1 MIFLE
6 AIQFYREV
14 YKVIY
19 VKIFFNDMSIRIIV
33 VLVQN
38 SSPGTDEEQVTL
50 TMHTLSY
57 TIKIQMSLKFDIL
70 THVMVHVHL

>member
-1 MIFLE
+1 MH
-6 AIQFYREV
+6 
-14 YKVIY
+14 
-19 VKIFFNDMSIRIIV
+19 IFFNDMSIRIIV

-57 TIKIQMSLKFDIL
+57 TIQIQMSLKFDIFNSCYG
-70 THVMVHVHL
+70 TCTFVK